1 MYIIN
6 RKLFEQRV
14 TTDPKLAYL
23 LIRAIEHPC
32 STDQYPT
39 HEMTELREHLV
50 TLQVANRVGA
60 MDTHEPE
67 KIEDNDPDNY

>member
-1 MYIIN
+1 MYIID
-6 RKLFEQRV
+6 RKNFEKKV
-14 TTDPKLAYL
+14 IDTKLAYL

-50 TLQVANRVGA
+50 TLRLADRVGA
-60 MDTHEPE
+60 TDGPEPE
-67 KIEDNDPDNY
+67 KIEDDDSDNY

>member
-67 KIEDNDPDNY
+67 KIENDPDNY

>member
-60 MDTHEPE
+60 MDPHEPE
-67 KIEDNDPDNY
+67 KIENDPDNY